1 MLTSVLRIK
10 LCLVGAARTAPGR
23 CAVGAHA
30 VAVLAAARTSR
41 ANPSE
46 AAGSRG
52 WPLAAR
58 AIPVRPARVPRAGN
72 PHFLVSPGATES
84 APQAQPPRTPP
95 PEQPDDSWKIKFRS
109 RTPSP
114 ARSWCWTARQCAASR
129 VLFSIETPVLLTA
142 PGRCAVGANSV
153 APGETRAKRGI
164 RNAQRCARAAGS
176 PCKANRGM
184 GGLPSGGTH
193 EGRAGVVS
201 AASGHAREP
210 AASEGFARE
219 VRAQRGPQR
228 HARPG
233 PSLHAPRKRSTPP
246 PPPHHPA

>member
-72 PHFLVSPGATES
+72 PHFLVSPGATEF
-84 APQAQPPRTPP
+84 APTAQRPGAVSSTG
-95 PEQPDDSWKIKFRS
+95 
-109 RTPSP
+109 
-114 ARSWCWTARQCAASR
+114 
-129 VLFSIETPVLLTA
+129 VSIEGSTRLAAHCLVFQHHDRAGKGVPLLILSFSKSPSCSGGGVRGGWA
-142 PGRCAVGANSV
+142 WGALSV
-153 APGETRAKRGI
+153 APGETRK
-164 RNAQRCARAAGS
+164 C
-176 PCKANRGM
+176 
-184 GGLPSGGTH
+184 GLPSGGTH
-193 EGRAGVVS
+193 EGRTGVVS
-201 AASGHAREP
+201 AANGHAGEP

-233 PSLHAPRKRSTPP
+233 PSPHAPRKRSTPP
-246 PPPHHPA
+246 PQPKQPA

>member
-72 PHFLVSPGATES
+72 PHFLVSPGATEF
-84 APQAQPPRTPP
+84 APTAQRPGAVSST
-95 PEQPDDSWKIKFRS
+95 S
-109 RTPSP
+109 
-114 ARSWCWTARQCAASR
+114 
-129 VLFSIETPVLLTA
+129 VSIEGSTRLAAHCLAVQHHDRAGKGVPLLIFDLTKKLSCSGGGVRGGWA
-142 PGRCAVGANSV
+142 RGALSV
-153 APGETRAKRGI
+153 APGETRKDRVPG
-164 RNAQRCARAAGS
+164 C
-176 PCKANRGM
+176 
-184 GGLPSGGTH
+184 GTQA
-193 EGRAGVVS
+193 GRAGI
-201 AASGHAREP
+201 ARIASGHPGEP
-210 AASEGFARE
+210 GASEGCARE

-233 PSLHAPRKRSTPP
+233 PSPHAPRKRSTTQ
-246 PPPHHPA
+246 PPHQPA

>member
-72 PHFLVSPGATES
+72 PPIPRFALQGEPAARAQRCALRIPRFALVSPGATEF
-84 APQAQPPRTPP
+84 APTAQRPGAVSSTGVSVENSTRLAAHCLV
-95 PEQPDDSWKIKFRS
+95 FRHHD
-109 RTPSP
+109 R
-114 ARSWCWTARQCAASR
+114 AG
-129 VLFSIETPVLLTA
+129 EGVLLLNLIFQESSGCSGGGVRGGWA
-142 PGRCAVGANSV
+142 WGALSV
-153 APGETRAKRGI
+153 APGETRKDRVPG
-164 RNAQRCARAAGS
+164 C
-176 PCKANRGM
+176 
-184 GGLPSGGTH
+184 GTQA
-193 EGRAGVVS
+193 GRAGI
-201 AASGHAREP
+201 ARIASGHPCEP
-210 AASEGFARE
+210 VASEGFARE

-233 PSLHAPRKRSTPP
+233 PSPHAPRKNSTTQ
-246 PPPHHPA
+246 PPHHPA